1 VKTADEKEKSM
12 QGKQKPLSDITV
24 LDLSR
29 VLAGPYCSMMLG
41 DLGADV
47 IKVERPRVGD
57 DTRHW
62 GPPEAGGEAAYYLFV
77 NRNKRSLTVNLKDA
91 EGQALIRKLAR
102 KSDIVIENYKV
113 GTLQR
118 LGLGYDDLCKENPGI
133 IYCSITGFGQDG
145 PYKDQP
151 GYDFMIQGMGGVMSF
166 TGDPEGPPMKVG
178 VAIVDVTTGMFACN
192 AILAALRHREKTGQ
206 GQYIDMALLDSVVAW
221 LANVGSNY
229 LVSGQLPKRY
239 GNAHP
244 NIVPYQPFLT
254 QDGSYIALAVGNDL
268 QWQKFCELAA
278 LKDLAHDPLYAT
290 NPERVKNRDALIPKV
305 AEAML
310 KRPAEEWL
318 AELGK
323 LKIPCGPINTF
334 DKVFADPQVLSRGMV
349 AEVPHPTAGSFKMV
363 ASPIKL
369 SQTPCEIVRHPP
381 LLGEH
386 TEEVLH
392 ERLGLAANEIEA
404 LRQNGVI

>member
-1 VKTADEKEKSM
+1 M
-12 QGKQKPLSDITV
+12 QANPKPLSDITV

-47 IKVERPRVGD
+47 IKVERPQVGD
-57 DTRHW
+57 DTRRW
-62 GPPEAGGEAAYYLFV
+62 GPPEAGGEAAYYLCV
-77 NRNKRSLTVNLKDA
+77 NRNKRSLTVNLKHL

-102 KSDIVIENYKV
+102 QSDIVIENYMV
-113 GTLQR
+113 GTLDR
-118 LGLGYDDLCKENPGI
+118 LGLGYEDLRKENPGI

-166 TGDPEGPPMKVG
+166 TGEPEGPPMKVG
-178 VAIVDVTTGMFACN
+178 VAIVDITTGMFACS

-229 LVSGQLPKRY
+229 LVSGELPKRY

-254 QDGSYIALAVGNDL
+254 RDNTYIALAVGNDQ
-268 QWQKFCELAA
+268 QWQKFCQLAG
-278 LKDLAHDPLYAT
+278 LDDLAHDPRFTT
-290 NPERVKNRDALIPKV
+290 NPERVKNRDTLIPLV
-305 AEAML
+305 ARAML

-334 DKVFADPQVLSRGMV
+334 DKVFSDPQLLFRGML
-349 AEVPHPTAGSFKMV
+349 AEVPHPTAGTVKMV
-363 ASPIKL
+363 ASPMKL
-369 SQTPCEIVRHPP
+369 SQTPCDIKRHPP

-386 TEEVLH
+386 TEELLQAH
-392 ERLGLAANEIEA
+392 FGLSTAEIES

>member
-1 VKTADEKEKSM
+1 
-12 QGKQKPLSDITV
+12 
-24 LDLSR
+24 
-29 VLAGPYCSMMLG
+29 MMLG

-57 DTRHW
+57 DTRRW
-62 GPPEAGGEAAYYLFV
+62 GPPEAGGEAAYYLCV
-77 NRNKRSLTVNLKDA
+77 NRNKRSLTVNLKHPD
-91 EGQALIRKLAR
+91 GQALIRKLAR
-102 KSDIVIENYKV
+102 QSDIVIENYMV
-113 GTLQR
+113 GTLDR
-118 LGLGYDDLCKENPGI
+118 LGLGYEDLRKENPGI

-178 VAIVDVTTGMFACN
+178 VAIVDITTGMFACS

-229 LVSGQLPKRY
+229 LVSGELPKRY

-254 QDGSYIALAVGNDL
+254 RDNTYIALAVGNDQ
-268 QWQKFCELAA
+268 QWQKFCQLAG
-278 LKDLAHDPLYAT
+278 LDDLAHDPRFTT
-290 NPERVKNRDALIPKV
+290 NPERVKNRDTLIPIV
-305 AEAML
+305 AQAML
-310 KRPAEEWL
+310 KRPADEWL

-323 LKIPCGPINTF
+323 LRIPCGPINTF
-334 DKVFADPQVLSRGMV
+334 DKVFSDPQLLFRGML
-349 AEVPHPTAGSFKMV
+349 AEVPHPTAGTVKMV
-363 ASPIKL
+363 ASPMKL
-369 SQTPCEIVRHPP
+369 SQTPCDIKRHPP

-386 TEEVLH
+386 TEEILQEH
-392 ERLGLAANEIEA
+392 CGLSAAEIES

>member
-1 VKTADEKEKSM
+1 
-12 QGKQKPLSDITV
+12 
-24 LDLSR
+24 
-29 VLAGPYCSMMLG
+29 MMLG

-47 IKVERPRVGD
+47 IKVERPQVGD
-57 DTRHW
+57 DTRRW
-62 GPPEAGGEAAYYLFV
+62 GPPEAGGEAAYYLCV
-77 NRNKRSLTVNLKDA
+77 NRNKRSLTVNLKHP

-102 KSDIVIENYKV
+102 QSDIVIENYMV
-113 GTLQR
+113 GTLDR
-118 LGLGYDDLCKENPGI
+118 LGLGYEDLRKENPGI

-178 VAIVDVTTGMFACN
+178 VAIVDITTGMFACS

-229 LVSGQLPKRY
+229 LVSGELPKRY

-254 QDGSYIALAVGNDL
+254 RDNTYIALAVGNDQ
-268 QWQKFCELAA
+268 QWQKFCQLAG
-278 LKDLAHDPLYAT
+278 LDDLAHDPRFTT
-290 NPERVKNRDALIPKV
+290 NPERVKNRDTLIPIV
-305 AEAML
+305 AQAML
-310 KRPAEEWL
+310 KRPADEWL

-323 LKIPCGPINTF
+323 LRIPCGPINTF
-334 DKVFADPQVLSRGMV
+334 DKVFSDPQLLFRGML
-349 AEVPHPTAGSFKMV
+349 AEVPHPTAGTVKMV
-363 ASPIKL
+363 ASPMKL
-369 SQTPCEIVRHPP
+369 SQTPCDINRHPP

-386 TEEVLH
+386 TEEILQ
-392 ERLGLAANEIEA
+392 ERCGLSAAEIES

>member
-1 VKTADEKEKSM
+1 
-12 QGKQKPLSDITV
+12 
-24 LDLSR
+24 
-29 VLAGPYCSMMLG
+29 MMLG

-47 IKVERPRVGD
+47 IKVERPQVGD
-57 DTRHW
+57 DTRRW
-62 GPPEAGGEAAYYLFV
+62 GPPEAGGEAAYYLCV
-77 NRNKRSLTVNLKDA
+77 NRNKRSLTVNLKHP

-102 KSDIVIENYKV
+102 QSDIVIENYMV
-113 GTLQR
+113 GTLDR
-118 LGLGYDDLCKENPGI
+118 LGLGYEDLRKENPGI

-178 VAIVDVTTGMFACN
+178 VAIVDITTGMFACS

-229 LVSGQLPKRY
+229 LVSGELPKRY

-254 QDGSYIALAVGNDL
+254 RDNTYIALAVGNDQ
-268 QWQKFCELAA
+268 QWQKFCQLAG
-278 LKDLAHDPLYAT
+278 LDDLAHDPRFTT
-290 NPERVKNRDALIPKV
+290 NPERVKNRDTLIPLV
-305 AEAML
+305 ARAML
-310 KRPAEEWL
+310 KRPADEWL

-323 LKIPCGPINTF
+323 LRIPCGPINTF
-334 DKVFADPQVLSRGMV
+334 DKVFSDPQLLFRGML
-349 AEVPHPTAGSFKMV
+349 AEVPHPTAGTVKMV
-363 ASPIKL
+363 ASPMKL
-369 SQTPCEIVRHPP
+369 SQTPCDIKRHPP

-386 TEEVLH
+386 TEELLQA
-392 ERLGLAANEIEA
+392 RFGLSTSEIES

>member
-1 VKTADEKEKSM
+1 M
-12 QGKQKPLSDITV
+12 QANPKPLSDITV

-47 IKVERPRVGD
+47 IKVERPQVGD
-57 DTRHW
+57 DTRRW
-62 GPPEAGGEAAYYLFV
+62 GPPEAGGEAADYLCV
-77 NRNKRSLTVNLKDA
+77 NRNKRSLTVNLKHP
-91 EGQALIRKLAR
+91 EGQALICKLAR
-102 KSDIVIENYKV
+102 QSDIVIENYMV
-113 GTLQR
+113 GTLDR
-118 LGLGYDDLCKENPGI
+118 LGLGYEDLRKENPGI

-178 VAIVDVTTGMFACN
+178 VAIVDITTGMFACS

-229 LVSGQLPKRY
+229 LVSGELPKRY

-254 QDGSYIALAVGNDL
+254 RDDTYIALAVGNDL
-268 QWQKFCELAA
+268 QWQKFCQLAG
-278 LKDLAHDPLYAT
+278 LDDLAHDPRFAT
-290 NPERVKNRDALIPKV
+290 NPERVKNRNALIPLV
-305 AEAML
+305 AQAMRA
-310 KRPAEEWL
+310 RPAQEWL

-334 DKVFADPQVLSRGMV
+334 DKVFSDPQLLFRGML
-349 AEVPHPTAGSFKMV
+349 AEVPHPTAGTVKMV
-363 ASPIKL
+363 ASPMKL
-369 SQTPCEIVRHPP
+369 SQTPCDIDRHPP

-386 TEEVLH
+386 TEEILQA
-392 ERLGLAANEIEA
+392 RFGLNAVEIES
-404 LRQNGVI
+404 LRQNEVI

>member
-1 VKTADEKEKSM
+1 M
-12 QGKQKPLSDITV
+12 QANPKPLSDITV

-47 IKVERPRVGD
+47 IKVERPQVGD
-57 DTRHW
+57 DTRRW
-62 GPPEAGGEAAYYLFV
+62 GPPEAGGEAAYYLCV
-77 NRNKRSLTVNLKDA
+77 NRNKRSLTVNLKHP

-102 KSDIVIENYKV
+102 QSDIVIENYMV
-113 GTLQR
+113 GTLDR
-118 LGLGYDDLCKENPGI
+118 LGLGYQDLRKENPGI
-133 IYCSITGFGQDG
+133 IYCSITGFGQEG

-178 VAIVDVTTGMFACN
+178 VAIVDITTGMFACS

-229 LVSGQLPKRY
+229 LVSGELPKRY

-254 QDGSYIALAVGNDL
+254 RDDTYIALAVGNDQ
-268 QWQKFCELAA
+268 QWQKFCQLAG
-278 LKDLAHDPLYAT
+278 LEDLAHDPRFAT
-290 NPERVKNRDALIPKV
+290 NPERVKNRDTLIPLV
-305 AEAML
+305 AQAMRA
-310 KRPAEEWL
+310 RPAQEWL
-318 AELGK
+318 TELGK
-323 LKIPCGPINTF
+323 LRIPCGPINTF
-334 DKVFADPQVLSRGMV
+334 DKVFSDPQLLFRGML
-349 AEVPHPTAGSFKMV
+349 AEVPHPTAGTVKMV
-363 ASPIKL
+363 ASPMKL
-369 SQTPCEIVRHPP
+369 SQTPCDIDRHPP

-386 TEEVLH
+386 TEEILQA
-392 ERLGLAANEIEA
+392 RFGLNAVEIEN

>member
-1 VKTADEKEKSM
+1 
-12 QGKQKPLSDITV
+12 
-24 LDLSR
+24 
-29 VLAGPYCSMMLG
+29 MMLG

-47 IKVERPRVGD
+47 IKVERPQVGD
-57 DTRHW
+57 DTRRW
-62 GPPEAGGEAAYYLFV
+62 GPPEAGGEAAYYLCV
-77 NRNKRSLTVNLKDA
+77 NRNKRSLTVNLKHP

-102 KSDIVIENYKV
+102 QSDIVIENYMV
-113 GTLQR
+113 GTLDR
-118 LGLGYDDLCKENPGI
+118 LGLGYEDLRKENPGI

-145 PYKDQP
+145 PYKEQP

-178 VAIVDVTTGMFACN
+178 VAIVDITTGMFACS

-229 LVSGQLPKRY
+229 LVSGELPKRY

-254 QDGSYIALAVGNDL
+254 RDNTYIALAVGNDQ
-268 QWQKFCELAA
+268 QWQKFCQLAG
-278 LKDLAHDPLYAT
+278 LDDLAHDPRFTT
-290 NPERVKNRDALIPKV
+290 NPERVKNRDTLIPLV
-305 AEAML
+305 ARAML
-310 KRPAEEWL
+310 KRPADEWL

-323 LKIPCGPINTF
+323 LRIPCGPINTF
-334 DKVFADPQVLSRGMV
+334 DKVFSDPQLLFRGML
-349 AEVPHPTAGSFKMV
+349 AEVPHPTAGTVKMV
-363 ASPIKL
+363 ASPMKL
-369 SQTPCEIVRHPP
+369 SQTPCDINRHPP

-386 TEEVLH
+386 TEEILQ
-392 ERLGLAANEIEA
+392 ERCGLSAAEIES

>member
-1 VKTADEKEKSM
+1 
-12 QGKQKPLSDITV
+12 
-24 LDLSR
+24 
-29 VLAGPYCSMMLG
+29 MMLG

-47 IKVERPRVGD
+47 IKVERPQVGD
-57 DTRHW
+57 DTRRW
-62 GPPEAGGEAAYYLFV
+62 GPPEAGGEAAYYLCV
-77 NRNKRSLTVNLKDA
+77 NRNKRSLTVNLKHP

-102 KSDIVIENYKV
+102 QSDIVIENYMV
-113 GTLQR
+113 GTLDR
-118 LGLGYDDLCKENPGI
+118 LGLGYEDLRKENPGI

-178 VAIVDVTTGMFACN
+178 VAIVDITTGMFACS

-229 LVSGQLPKRY
+229 LVSGELPKRY

-254 QDGSYIALAVGNDL
+254 RDNTYIALAVGNDQ
-268 QWQKFCELAA
+268 QWQKFCQLAG
-278 LKDLAHDPLYAT
+278 LDDLAHDPRFTT
-290 NPERVKNRDALIPKV
+290 NPERVKNRDTLIPLV
-305 AEAML
+305 ARAML
-310 KRPAEEWL
+310 KRPADEWL

-334 DKVFADPQVLSRGMV
+334 DKVFSDPQLLFRGML
-349 AEVPHPTAGSFKMV
+349 AEVPHPTAGTVKMV
-363 ASPIKL
+363 ASPMKL
-369 SQTPCEIVRHPP
+369 SQTPCDIKRHPP

-386 TEEVLH
+386 TEELLQA
-392 ERLGLAANEIEA
+392 RFGLSTSEIES